1 MKAARIESTNNSV
14 FTNVREPEE
23 SIQSGAI
30 GFTRKRIQKNNEL
43 FSQGEPAKGF
53 FIVEKGSIRSYR
65 TGSGGRQQTF
75 KIYTPGTWV
84 GIRDAALGG
93 TYLHHAIALVDSTVL
108 FIEEKELR
116 RLLVTDPEFQNSVFK
131 EVTKE
136 CVEAENKIYSLGTR
150 QVHAKLSE
158 FLLQLADSMDGE
170 EELPFTR
177 EVMASVIGV
186 TTETLV
192 RALTDFKSRGWID
205 IGKKRI
211 SIKNE
216 LALRKLLD

>member
-1 MKAARIESTNNSV
+1 MNAAQIEYNNSPV
-14 FTNVREPEE
+14 ITN
-23 SIQSGAI
+23 IQGSKETNEFGTI
-30 GFTRKRIQKNNEL
+30 GFTRKRIPKSNVL

-84 GIRDAALGG
+84 GIRDAAFGG
-93 TYLHHAIALVDSTVL
+93 TYLHHAVALVDTTVL
-108 FIEEKELR
+108 FIEEKELK

-131 EVTKE
+131 QVTKE

-211 SIKNE
+211 TIQNE
-216 LALRKLLD
+216 SALRKLLD